1 MVSVSTLTP
10 RSLSQPPGPPLVVAF
25 PRASARS
32 LFGGPHPPAAPP
44 VRVRICRPSV
54 TISPTTV
61 SNAPR
66 LRRAPRETTAPTPL
80 KSLCTLISPP
90 ASLLSPLAPWIPHDE
105 VTLPSLIVVRN
116 RRSELRPDR
125 ASLEVNSP
133 TRLSFL
139 SLSRFLFSV
148 V

>member
-90 ASLLSPLAPWIPHDE
+90 ASLLSSQPHSPE
-105 VTLPSLIVVRN
+105 LPLPSPRA
-116 RRSELRPDR
+116 RRSPHRRAARALDSPRRGHPAVPDR
-125 ASLEVNSP
+125 GPQPPLGAP
-133 TRLSFL
+133 P
-139 SLSRFLFSV
+139 
-148 V
+148 